1 MKPAEKAQVMGAFQ
15 KGDIDILVSTTVVE
29 VGIDIPNA
37 SIMLIRDAE
46 RFGLAQLHQLRGR
59 IGRGQEEGHCILI
72 HMPKAK

>member
-1 MKPAEKAQVMGAFQ
+1 MGAFQ

-46 RFGLAQLHQLRGR
+46 RFGLPLN
-59 IGRGQEEGHCILI
+59 
-72 HMPKAK
+72 